1 MLELRWCVSL
11 EGRLLWWIAVSIPRV
26 LNQPQKCNVFKWI
39 TGKWMTSLELK
50 EINICDLLGSFT
62 CIKFTAWPIMRTCF
76 HPKMVLIQ
84 HLRVALI
91 VSLITLYLIG
101 VRLCTREL
109 LPILYIDVL
118 WTKYMSVSQDCSFFL
133 VKNEQML
140 ESSLYN

>member
-1 MLELRWCVSL
+1 MNDISGTKVNKY
-11 EGRLLWWIAVSIPRV
+11 LWLIGFLYMHKIHSMANYEDR
-26 LNQPQKCNVFKWI
+26 
-39 TGKWMTSLELK
+39 
-50 EINICDLLGSFT
+50 
-62 CIKFTAWPIMRTCF
+62 
-76 HPKMVLIQ
+76 MVLIQ

-91 VSLITLYLIG
+91 VSLVTLYLIG

-133 VKNEQML
+133 DKNEQML